1 MALYVL
7 DRWNQ
12 DQRFLFFLIG
22 SGGSRIRIG
31 MTMQLAGR
39 PLRIASL
46 LVTTQPVPEVLPLL
60 GNTLI
65 FSVRDNRGSA
75 IFLLLWVVVFG

>member
-1 MALYVL
+1 
-7 DRWNQ
+7 
-12 DQRFLFFLIG
+12 
-22 SGGSRIRIG
+22 